1 MHADRASSVS
11 GVKTRV
17 LSDTRKMRWTL
28 CAEVGPKEKA
38 NKRAA
43 LEARDGDV
51 DGKKGRGGYAAADS
65 SAGAVGLETGSFPA
79 VRIAGVE
86 KDEEMQGDGSPV
98 RRTTVQLR
106 QLSVQSWWDIDAFHR
121 ANFWRRRQ
129 CTSSGCQVEP
139 ISDQTNMLNTL
150 QTLVL
155 AFFWWAWLCP
165 SDRRQDN
172 QPICI

>member
-28 CAEVGPKEKA
+28 CAEVGPKEKV

-86 KDEEMQGDGSPV
+86 KDEEMQGDGSPGV
-98 RRTTVQLR
+98 T
-106 QLSVQSWWDIDAFHR
+106 
-121 ANFWRRRQ
+121 
-129 CTSSGCQVEP
+129 G
-139 ISDQTNMLNTL
+139 
-150 QTLVL
+150 
-155 AFFWWAWLCP
+155 
-165 SDRRQDN
+165 
-172 QPICI
+172 